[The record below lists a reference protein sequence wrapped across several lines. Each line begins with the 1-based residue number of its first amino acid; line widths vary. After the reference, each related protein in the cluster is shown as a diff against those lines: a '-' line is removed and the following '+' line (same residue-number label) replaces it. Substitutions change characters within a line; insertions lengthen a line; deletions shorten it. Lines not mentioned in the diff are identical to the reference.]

1 MLSIRQQQRKGRT
14 KSQLLTS
21 GGINEYYIDATDF
34 KKISKLFY
42 KATNQKILELL
53 LKSLF
58 TTRELADIARRII
71 IANMLLEGKSY
82 DDIQNKIHAAKSTI
96 SLVKKSLNSYNK
108 TLVKLITDTE
118 DLSTAELYI
127 KRRLKKGK

>member
-1 MLSIRQQQRKGRT
+1 MLSKRQQRRRGQT
-14 KSQLLTS
+14 KSQLLTT

-42 KATNQKILELL
+42 KATDQKTLGLL

-58 TTRELADIARRII
+58 TTRELADIARRVI

-82 DDIQNKIHAAKSTI
+82 EDIQNKIHAAKSTI
-96 SLVKKSLNSYNK
+96 SLVKKSLNSYDK
-108 TLVKLITDTE
+108 TLIKLITARK
-118 DLSTAELYI
+118 SVYS
-127 KRRLKKGK
+127 